1 MSGAHV
7 MPRIPLRVRIGDL
20 RSDPLV
26 LNSAFLMLT
35 TVLGAGSGFLFWLI
49 VARLYPTA
57 EVGRASSLL
66 SSVALLSY
74 FSLFGFSTA
83 LVRFLPISRN
93 RAEDTG
99 TAISAVSV
107 CSIVVNLGYVVIGPW
122 LAHDLGFIRD
132 SLTHVLLFTLLAGGA
147 AVNLLTDSIFV
158 AERATKANLL
168 INGVLMSVAKLAL
181 PAVAV
186 SFGSFGIFAASG
198 VASTLAAV
206 VSIVVIRRHLHIRV
220 RARISWAAL
229 RNMISYSLS
238 TYLSGTLNLIPQIAL
253 PIIVLHQLGP
263 VVAAVYFVA
272 FQISN
277 MVSSASYAIGESLFA
292 EGSHE
297 SRSLRALAARSA
309 GLMLAV
315 TGTAVVLV
323 IALTQP
329 ILRLFGADY
338 ADTGATTL
346 ILFTVSSL
354 AVAFNTWA
362 SFLCRVTGQLQALV
376 VANVAY
382 LITVI
387 GVALWMVPHGLTW
400 AAIAWGAGN
409 LVSGLV
415 AGIALLGPPFGNVNW
430 NE

>member
-7 MPRIPLRVRIGDL
+7 MPRVPLRVRVGDL

-57 EVGRASSLL
+57 QVGQASSLL
-66 SSVALLSY
+66 SNVSLLSY

-93 RAEDTG
+93 QAEDAG
-99 TAISAVSV
+99 TAISTVTV
-107 CSIVVNLGYVVIGPW
+107 CSVVVNLGYVVVGPW
-122 LAHDLGFIRD
+122 LAHDLGFIQD
-132 SLTHVLLFTLLAGGA
+132 TVTHVLLFVLLAGGA

-158 AERATKANLL
+158 AARATKANLL
-168 INGVLMSVAKLAL
+168 INGVLMSAAKLAL
-181 PAVAV
+181 PALAV
-186 SFGSFGIFAASG
+186 SFGAFGIFAASG
-198 VASTLAAV
+198 IASTLAAA
-206 VSIVVIRRHLHIRV
+206 VSIVVIRRHLRIRV
-220 RARISWAAL
+220 RARISWDAL
-229 RNMISYSLS
+229 RNMVSYSLS
-238 TYLSGTLNLIPQIAL
+238 SYLSGTLNLIPQVAL
-253 PIIVLHQLGP
+253 PIIVLHELGP

-277 MVSSASYAIGESLFA
+277 MVSSASYAIGESTFA
-292 EGSHE
+292 EGAHE
-297 SRSLRALAARSA
+297 SRSLKALAGRSA
-309 GLMLAV
+309 ALMFAITGVAVLLVSALA
-315 TGTAVVLV
+315 
-323 IALTQP
+323 QP
-329 ILRLFGADY
+329 ILRLFGSDY

-362 SFLCRVTGQLQALV
+362 SFLLRVTGQLQALV
-376 VANVAY
+376 VANAAY
-382 LITVI
+382 LITVL
-387 GVALWMVPHGLTW
+387 GVALWMVPQGLNW
-400 AAIAWGAGN
+400 AAIAWGVGN

-415 AGIALLGPPFGNVNW
+415 ATIGLLSPPFGNVNW